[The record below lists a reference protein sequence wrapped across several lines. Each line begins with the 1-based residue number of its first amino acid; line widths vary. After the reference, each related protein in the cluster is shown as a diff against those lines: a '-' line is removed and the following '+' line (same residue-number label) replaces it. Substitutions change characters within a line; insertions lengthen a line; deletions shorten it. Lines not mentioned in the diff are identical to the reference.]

1 MWIHTYTY
9 TNACNKKRTFH
20 QKSHEPHKIIMFT
33 RLDDFYILLAYFSL
47 QFSACFW
54 SMSLLGMSRQRQ
66 RAKQCADPHAV
77 ESWGFLWQRTQPRS
91 GNFPPSHTVPTMF
104 RSQSLSGCY
113 RQDSISVIT
122 PSSTAWVQLAKRPSK
137 RSGDHGY
144 CWPLLGKHSL
154 CGASWSRYWHCPS
167 LIDKE
172 AKASVLTK

>member
-1 MWIHTYTY
+1 MIFIFCWLI
-9 TNACNKKRTFH
+9 FH
-20 QKSHEPHKIIMFT
+20 YNF
-33 RLDDFYILLAYFSL
+33 LLVSGLCPSL
-47 QFSACFW
+47 WDEQTEAESKAMCW
-54 SMSLLGMSRQRQ
+54 SSRSR
-66 RAKQCADPHAV
+66 
-77 ESWGFLWQRTQPRS
+77 ESWGFLWQRMQPRS
-91 GNFPPSHTVPTMF
+91 GDFPPSHTVPTMF